1 MFTLNDQR
9 TSRRGW
15 LIALSLLLFLL
26 AACQTEEPLPTQA
39 VVATVPPA
47 TATAEA
53 IAQMPPTWTP
63 EIILPTDTPLPP
75 PATST
80 AVPTSTPA
88 PPTDTPVPIPT
99 NTPRPTDTA
108 VPTNTAV
115 PPTAL
120 PATAVPTAI
129 PTISSNPVLGANI
142 LPNGSFEQGHYN
154 QNGIPEL
161 QLPNGWL
168 LEWDEGPTGFGG
180 NSWDVYVRPETRV
193 LSTAFLPEF
202 EHPLYIWDGSHT
214 VKIFKGSGAISVRL
228 LTDVTLEPGTYV
240 FEINVFPDVVM
251 GYDNK
256 QKIWAD
262 DPAAAEVRFIVTGG
276 GTGWIFP
283 AFGTRNTFTHTF
295 TVTEPQT
302 IRVGVGLRGR
312 YALPNNGFFV
322 DNWSLKKV
330 EG

>member
-1 MFTLNDQR
+1 MFTLNCQL
-9 TSRRGW
+9 TSRRVW
-15 LIALSLLLFLL
+15 LTTLSLLLLLL
-26 AACQTEEPLPTQA
+26 AACQTDDPLPTQA
-39 VVATVPPA
+39 VLATVPPT

-80 AVPTSTPA
+80 AVPTSTPVT
-88 PPTDTPVPIPT
+88 PTDTPVPIPT
-99 NTPRPTDTA
+99 NTPVPTDTA

-115 PPTAL
+115 PPTAP

-129 PTISSNPVLGANI
+129 PTISSNPVLGGNI

-168 LEWDEGPTGFGG
+168 LEWDEGATGFGS

-193 LSTAFLPEF
+193 LSSAFLPAF

-214 VKIFKGSGAISVRL
+214 VKVFKGSGAISVRL
-228 LTDVTLEPGTYV
+228 LTDVTLEPGTYL

-251 GYDNK
+251 GYENK
-256 QKIWAD
+256 QKVWAD
-262 DPAAAEVRFIVTGG
+262 DPAAGEVRFIVTGG

-283 AFGTRNTFTHTF
+283 TFGTRNTFTHTF

-302 IRVGVGLRGR
+302 VRIGVGMRGR
-312 YALPNNGFFV
+312 YALPTNGFFV
-322 DNWSLKKV
+322 DDWSLKKV